1 MISPWLQSC
10 IYSKISLLFETSF
23 TAIHFHFFS
32 GTVIIHGN
40 ILSNPICQGH
50 CFYFKAPIA
59 AIHYIKRTGFTSR
72 TVFIWGKQLQP
83 YFLKLSV
90 FTAELVAVIFTGWVL
105 CYAAILSWWMCLFD
119 QSSHSLLSLYNEIL
133 LLQVSK

>member
-23 TAIHFHFFS
+23 TAIHFHFFY

-40 ILSNPICQGH
+40 ILSNQICQGH
-50 CFYFKAPIA
+50 CVYFKTPIA
-59 AIHYIKRTGFTSR
+59 AIHYIKQTRFTSR
-72 TVFIWGKQLQP
+72 TVFVWGKQLQP
-83 YFLKLSV
+83 YFLKVSV
-90 FTAELVAVIFTGWVL
+90 FTAELVAVIFTWRVL

-119 QSSHSLLSLYNEIL
+119 QSSHLLLSLYDEIS

>member
-23 TAIHFHFFS
+23 RAIHFHFFY
-32 GTVIIHGN
+32 GTVIFHEN
-40 ILSNPICQGH
+40 ILSNPICQVH
-50 CFYFKAPIA
+50 CVYFKTPIA
-59 AIHYIKRTGFTSR
+59 AILYIKRTGFISR

-83 YFLKLSV
+83 YFLKVSV
-90 FTAELVAVIFTGWVL
+90 FTAELVAVIFTWRVL

-119 QSSHSLLSLYNEIL
+119 QRSPLLLSLYDEIL